1 MQRKVFLVTGATRGI
16 GLATARLGAKAGFRV
31 VLVARSADQ
40 LSRVADDLGDP
51 ASILAVPCDLTDWDQ
66 ARALVDRAVGR
77 FGRLDVVF
85 ANAGISAVTSF
96 LGRDG
101 DGPDRWRDMVLAN
114 VLGPALTARAAL
126 PALVAST
133 GHLVLTGSAAGRTTR
148 PGSLYS
154 ATKWAVTGMA
164 QAIRAECIGTGV
176 RVTLVQP
183 GLVDAPAIADD
194 RTAPSLRPED
204 VARIV
209 LHAVSQPASVDVNE
223 ILVRAIGQDAYC

>member
-1 MQRKVFLVTGATRGI
+1 MDTSTLTLMQRKVFLVTGATRGI

-40 LSRVADDLGDP
+40 LTRVADD
-51 ASILAVPCDLTDWDQ
+51 
-66 ARALVDRAVGR
+66 LVDRAVGR
-77 FGRLDVVF
+77 FGRLDIVF
-85 ANAGISAVTSF
+85 ANAGVSADTSF

-101 DGPDRWRDMVLAN
+101 DGPDRWRDIVLAN

-164 QAIRAECIGTGV
+164 EAIRAECVGTGI

-183 GLVDAPAIADD
+183 GRVDATAMAGD
-194 RTAPSLRPED
+194 RTRPSLR
-204 VARIV
+204 
-209 LHAVSQPASVDVNE
+209 
-223 ILVRAIGQDAYC
+223 